1 MASNIKYQT
10 IDEGFPVAGEDNN
23 SQGFRDNFNII
34 KTSLSDAQAEVTD
47 LQDNAARKDENN
59 NFANNSLI
67 NANLDTVTFKA
78 IVGGTQTQD
87 SEVNIVNGHYQTY
100 VIGGDVTLTLSGWP
114 NNNYSSMVV
123 DVIAND
129 QGPHTVSFE
138 GEPTNTKILK
148 ESSSVWESS
157 STVTNAD
164 VVITSET
171 AHRLFEFWTY
181 DNGETIY
188 VKHLGDFE

>member
-34 KTSLSDAQAEVTD
+34 KTSLSDAQAEITD
-47 LQDNAARKDENN
+47 LQDNSARKDENN

-78 IVGGTQTQD
+78 ITGGTQTQN

-100 VIGGDVTLTLSGWP
+100 VIGGDVTLTLAGWP
-114 NNNYSSMVV
+114 NENYSSMVI
-123 DVIAND
+123 DVISND
-129 QGPHTVSFE
+129 SGPWTVSFE

-148 ESSSVWESS
+148 EDSSIWEGS

-171 AHRLFEFWTY
+171 VHRLFEFWTY